1 MTRLFTEIISSC
13 CKEEK
18 MNNINGEQE
27 KKQKV
32 FNIARNA
39 VVASRKLRSIP
50 TSKKKEALIR
60 VADILDKKADD
71 IKFRNEIDIEAARE
85 DNLPESLIDRL
96 LLDDKRIKSM
106 TDGIRE
112 VAGLDDPVGEI
123 ISQWSRPNGLKIA
136 KVRVPL
142 GVITM
147 IYESRPNVTADSAAL
162 CIMSSNAVIL
172 RGGTE
177 SLNSNLAIGHY
188 ITEALKESGIPEGS
202 VQVIDDSDRKIIEYL
217 VSLKGMIDVVI
228 PRGSE
233 EMIKAIHKMSL
244 IPVIGHGKGLCHI
257 YVDKEADVEKT
268 VDIVFNAKVQ
278 RPGVCNAVETLLV
291 HSEVAEDVLP
301 GICEKLNTAGVE
313 LRGDDRIRKIVDM
326 NMATEEDWSTEY
338 LSLILSIKMVDSV
351 EEAIDH
357 IERYGSHHS
366 DCIITE
372 DVSAKEKFLVNVDSA
387 CVYCNA
393 STRFTDGNQ
402 MGLGAEIGISNQK
415 LHARG
420 PMGLKELTTYKYLI
434 TGSGQIRQ

>member
-1 MTRLFTEIISSC
+1 MS
-13 CKEEK
+13 
-18 MNNINGEQE
+18 NIDNQGEQE

-32 FNIARNA
+32 FSIARNA
-39 VVASRKLRSIP
+39 VVAGRKLKEIS
-50 TSKKKEALIR
+50 TDKKKEALIK
-60 VADILDKKADD
+60 VADLLDKKADD

-85 DNLPESLIDRL
+85 DNLSGALIDRL

-106 TDGIRE
+106 TDGIRD
-112 VAGLDDPVGEI
+112 VADLDDPVGEI
-123 ISQWSRPNGLKIA
+123 IDEWERPNGLKIK

-142 GVITM
+142 GVIAM

-162 CIMSSNAVIL
+162 CLMSSNAVIL

-188 ITEALKESGIPEGS
+188 ITEALKEAEMPSDS
-202 VQVIDDSDRKIIEYL
+202 VQVIDNTDRKIVEYL

-233 EMIKAIHKMSL
+233 EMIRSISRMSL
-244 IPVIGHGKGLCHI
+244 IPIIGHGKGLCHI
-257 YVDKEADVEKT
+257 YIDKEADIGKAVE
-268 VDIVFNAKVQ
+268 IVFNAKVQ

-291 HSEVAEDVLP
+291 HSEIAEDVLP
-301 GICEKLNTAGVE
+301 DLCEKLKNAGVE
-313 LRGDDRIRKIVDM
+313 LRGDEKIREIADM
-326 NMATEEDWSTEY
+326 NVATEEDWNTEY
-338 LSLILSIKMVDSV
+338 LSLVLSLKIVDSLQDAV
-351 EEAIDH
+351 DH
-357 IERYGSHHS
+357 IERYGSRHS

-372 DVSAKEKFLVNVDSA
+372 DKSACEKFLRSVDSA

-434 TGSGQIRQ
+434 TGNGQIRT